1 MNLFNDDFIEYIEL
15 LNKHKVEYVLVGGMA
30 VNIHGYR
37 RTTGDMDIFVNPTAQ
52 NHLKL
57 KNVHLDFGMH
67 MGEMEILAS
76 FLDTAKFDV
85 FTFGA
90 SPIQIDI
97 LTACKGIDFSEA
109 FNNAIQVEIKDDL
122 KVSVVDYISLISTK
136 KASNRL
142 RDLADIEALEKV
154 KSKSKKTDI

>member
-1 MNLFNDDFIEYIEL
+1 MTLFNRDFLEYIGL
-15 LNKHKVEYVLVGGMA
+15 MNKHNVDYVLVGGMA

-37 RTTGDMDIFVNPTAQ
+37 RTTGDMDLFVNPSPR

-57 KNVHLDFGMH
+57 TKVHFDFGMH
-67 MGEMEILAS
+67 MGEMEELDN
-76 FLDTAKFDV
+76 FLNTSKYDV

-97 LTACKGIDFSEA
+97 LTVCKGISFDKAQESSV
-109 FNNAIQVEIKDDL
+109 QYEIDDGL
-122 KVSVVDYISLISTK
+122 SVSVVDYRTLISAK

-142 RDLADIEALEKV
+142 RDQADIEELEKV
-154 KSKSKKTDI
+154 KNKSKNSDI

>member
-1 MNLFNDDFIEYIEL
+1 MKLFNSDFLEYIEL
-15 LNKHKVEYVLVGGMA
+15 LNKHHVEYILVGGMA

-37 RTTGDMDIFVNPTAQ
+37 RTTGDMDIFVNPSPQ

-57 KNVHLDFGMH
+57 KKVHFDFGMH
-67 MGEMEILAS
+67 MGEMEELDN
-76 FLDTAKFDV
+76 FLNTSKYDV

-97 LTACKGIDFSEA
+97 LTVCRGIS
-109 FNNAIQVEIKDDL
+109 FNKAQASSIKYDIDEGL
-122 KVSVVDYISLISTK
+122 KVSVVDYRTLISAK

-142 RDLADIEALEKV
+142 RDQADIEELAKV
-154 KSKSKKTDI
+154 KNKSKDSNI